1 MPKVSAS
8 KTLPKTAKAK
18 ATKLVKAQAISRSK
32 LDLFLECPRCF
43 YLDQKLGVKR
53 PAGPGFSL
61 NSAVDALLKKEFD
74 LHRAKGTVHPYAKQA
89 GLDAVPFNH
98 PDMEIWRN
106 QFKRT
111 GLRVTHEATGFEAFG
126 YPDDIWQDRKT
137 KELIVIEYKATAKND
152 EVEELDPK
160 WHGSYKLQVAFYQW
174 LLRMK
179 GFKVSPTAWF
189 LFANGSKEPAKFDAN
204 LEFRM
209 TMIAHEADCT
219 WIEPSLAKVKKALA
233 SEKAPDADKECGFCT
248 YRSKAAGALEN

>member
-1 MPKVSAS
+1 MTTTPKANPKSS
-8 KTLPKTAKAK
+8 KKPEKAK
-18 ATKLVKAQAISRSK
+18 APKAPAISRSK

-43 YLDQKLGVKR
+43 FLDQKLGVKR

-74 LHRAKGTVHPYAKQA
+74 LHRAKGTVHPYARKA

-98 PDMEIWRN
+98 PEMELWRN
-106 QFKRT
+106 QFKRA

-189 LFANGSKEPAKFDAN
+189 LFANGSKEPEKFDAR

-209 TMIAHEADCT
+209 TMIPHETDCT
-219 WIEPSLAKVKKALA
+219 WVEPSLVKVKKVLA
-233 SEKAPDADKECGFCT
+233 SDNAPEANKECGFCS
-248 YRSKAAGALEN
+248 YRNQASELLKA